1 MENEQFQ
8 EEVLS
13 YLNAIIEKLP
23 EPTKESLAEFVAQF
37 MCRMSEGMPSTS
49 GAALAMNPHTLR
61 MVRTFVPHVF
71 DPISRSGEVVN
82 GFKVRGWIW
91 NVVVIEQ
98 PDLEDFE
105 FKYYERT

>member
-13 YLNAIIEKLP
+13 CLNEIIERLP
-23 EPTKESLAEFVAQF
+23 GPTEVGLANFVADF
-37 MCRMSEGMPSTS
+37 MCEMSEEMPSTS

-71 DPISRSGEVVN
+71 DPVSRSGEVVN

-91 NVVVIEQ
+91 NVLVIEQ